1 MIERISILVTSAG
14 RRSQL
19 LDCIRADAK
28 KLGYKLTLLAADLN
42 PEMSPASRLADKAIS
57 VPRCTNP
64 EYIDRLLEICSS
76 EKVTLLIPTIDT
88 ELKILSANRSK
99 FQAIGTYIGISEL
112 DLVRLAQDKL
122 RTARELDKL
131 GIPTPRTA
139 SLGEFDS
146 QDPSWKWPLIFKP
159 NSGSNSQ
166 GIYRVDTPKDYPKL
180 TSETDYIVQECIQG
194 IVYTI
199 NCYFDKQ
206 GKLLASVPHERIEV
220 RGGEVS
226 KGVTRK
232 IEALDIVARKIANA
246 YQGWRGPICF
256 QAIKPQDDDYYY
268 VFEINARFGGGF
280 PIAHQAGAPFTR
292 WLIQESIAEVP
303 GPVTDWQENLTMLR
317 YENAV
322 FFND

>member
-1 MIERISILVTSAG
+1 
-14 RRSQL
+14 
-19 LDCIRADAK
+19 
-28 KLGYKLTLLAADLN
+28 
-42 PEMSPASRLADKAIS
+42 
-57 VPRCTNP
+57 
-64 EYIDRLLEICSS
+64 
-76 EKVTLLIPTIDT
+76 
-88 ELKILSANRSK
+88 
-99 FQAIGTYIGISEL
+99 
-112 DLVRLAQDKL
+112 
-122 RTARELDKL
+122 
-131 GIPTPRTA
+131 
-139 SLGEFDS
+139 
-146 QDPSWKWPLIFKP
+146 
-159 NSGSNSQ
+159 
-166 GIYRVDTPKDYPKL
+166 
-180 TSETDYIVQECIQG
+180 
-194 IVYTI
+194 
-199 NCYFDKQ
+199 
-206 GKLLASVPHERIEV
+206 V